1 MLTLRLA
8 WRLARGQR
16 ARVWLLIACIALG
29 VCARVCV
36 GSFSGA
42 LDRAL
47 TREARPLLGAD
58 VEIVSNQPLTPTQE
72 TDLQALL
79 PAQARS
85 AQQVRFT
92 TMALAEVSGRARSVE
107 VRAVDAVYPLYG
119 NVVVAPGSLEQLY
132 GSEAVTF
139 VQAELLDQ
147 LSLSVGGS
155 IRLGAESFR
164 IAGVIREEPGQGSN
178 MFAMGPRV
186 LIACTRLSDTG
197 LDGGGARL
205 RYARLVALPEESLP
219 RLVDA
224 LRQRWQLPEHII
236 TGMGGR
242 IENESGLG
250 VRTAAQAS
258 SSSARIYQ
266 RVGDFLGIIALAAL
280 LLGGIGVASLVRGY
294 LAEQRDTV
302 AILQVLGATPRRVI
316 VIFLWQ
322 SAMIGA
328 VGGVIGAV
336 AGSAL
341 ENLLMI
347 LGRNF
352 LPVAGDVG
360 VDLPAM
366 AWGIMLGFGVS
377 ISFAAVPLSG
387 VHGMR
392 PAVILRDDRA
402 NNGGRW
408 RTAVLMALLL
418 AAVMA
423 VAAHETHSWR
433 VGPMIVGVLVVGGMF
448 TALIG
453 WLVLKI
459 PLRLARLTLGSR
471 AFALRHGLG
480 NLTRPGFRPLAA
492 VVAIALAAQLLGTM
506 ASYRASLSAELS
518 SGSNDL
524 RPGWFILGLETD
536 QVSDFTKM
544 VRTTSDVE
552 PLLSP
557 MVMARLKG
565 INGTNAQAENDVTP
579 VAERDR
585 FVRGREQR
593 LSWRTSLGPDET
605 IISGTWM
612 SADTTMI
619 EASLEQRFASNVG
632 ARLGDMLTLD
642 IQGVLLQAK
651 VTSLRSVRW
660 ANLRPNF
667 FILLSPHALKDAPQ
681 SWIAAVPRMTDGRGA
696 TFVTKLA
703 TTYPNVTSFDIGE
716 LGEKLF
722 VVIERIDL
730 AVRFLGWFCLGA
742 GILVLIGI
750 GIGTGRQRR
759 GDAALLAVLG
769 GTRRTLAIS
778 ISAEF
783 ATLGAIAG
791 MGGLALG
798 MVHARLGL
806 TTMLDLRFVAPWTE
820 LGITLAAIIAIS
832 VLSGLAAC
840 RSVFTQHPL
849 TILREE

>member
-1 MLTLRLA
+1 MLTLRLG

-72 TDLQALL
+72 TDLQEFL
-79 PAQARS
+79 PAPARR

-92 TMALAEVSGRARSVE
+92 TMALAEESGRARSVE
-107 VRAVDAVYPLYG
+107 VRAVDPGYPLYG
-119 NVVVAPGSLEQLY
+119 NVVVAPGSLDQLY
-132 GSEAVTF
+132 GTEAMTF

-147 LSLSVGGS
+147 LSLSVGAS

-164 IAGVIREEPGQGSN
+164 IAGVIREEPGQGAN

-186 LIACTRLSDTG
+186 LIARARLSDTG

-205 RYARLVALPEESLP
+205 RYARLVALPEENVS

-224 LRQRWQLPEHII
+224 LRQRWQLPDHLI

-242 IENESGLG
+242 IENENGLG

-266 RVGDFLGIIALAAL
+266 RVGDFLGMIALAAL

-316 VIFLWQ
+316 AIFLWQ

-328 VGGVIGAV
+328 VGGVIGAI
-336 AGSAL
+336 AGAVL
-341 ENLLMI
+341 ENLLML

-360 VDLPAM
+360 IDLPAM
-366 AWGIMLGFGVS
+366 AWGIILGLGVS
-377 ISFAAVPLSG
+377 VGFAAIALAG

-392 PAVILRDDRA
+392 PAVILRDERA
-402 NNGGRW
+402 DNGGRW
-408 RTAVLMALLL
+408 RTAVLMTLLL
-418 AAVMA
+418 AAVMT

-433 VGPMIVGVLVVGGMF
+433 MGPSIVGILVVSGLF
-448 TALIG
+448 IALMG

-459 PLRLARLTLGSR
+459 PLQLARLTLGSR
-471 AFALRHGLG
+471 AFAVRHGLA

-518 SGSNDL
+518 NGSNDQ
-524 RPGWFILGLETD
+524 RPGWFILGLEAD
-536 QVSDFTKM
+536 QVSDFTSM
-544 VRTTSDVE
+544 VRTTSGVE

-565 INGTNAQAENDVTP
+565 INGNKTKTENGDTP
-579 VAERDR
+579 DAERER
-585 FVRGREQR
+585 FMRGREQR

-605 IISGTWM
+605 IVSGTWM
-612 SADTTMI
+612 SADTTLI
-619 EASLEQRFASNVG
+619 EASLEQRFASTIG
-632 ARLGDMLTLD
+632 AHLGDTLTLD
-642 IQGVLLQAK
+642 IQGVPLQAK

-667 FILLSPHALKDAPQ
+667 FILLSPHALKGAPQ
-681 SWIAAVPRMTDGRGA
+681 SWIAAVPRMTDGRA
-696 TFVTKLA
+696 TTFVTTLA

-769 GTRRTLAIS
+769 GTRRTVAIS
-778 ISAEF
+778 ICAEF

-798 MVHARLGL
+798 IVYSRLVL
-806 TTMLDLRFVAPWTE
+806 TTMLDLRLVVPWTE
-820 LGITLAAIIAIS
+820 FGMTFAAIIAIS

>member
-92 TMALAEVSGRARSVE
+92 TMALSEESGRARSVE
-107 VRAVDAVYPLYG
+107 VRAVDVGYPLYG

-132 GSEAVTF
+132 DSEAVTF

-155 IRLGAESFR
+155 VRLGAENFR
-164 IAGVIREEPGQGSN
+164 IAGVIREEPGQGAN

-186 LIACTRLSDTG
+186 LIARARLGDTG

-205 RYARLVALPEESLP
+205 RYARLVALPEENLTG
-219 RLVDA
+219 LVDA

-242 IENESGLG
+242 IENENGLG

-316 VIFLWQ
+316 MIFLWQ
-322 SAMIGA
+322 SAIIGA
-328 VGGVIGAV
+328 VGGVVGAI

-352 LPVAGDVG
+352 LPIAGDVG
-360 VDLPAM
+360 IDLPAI
-366 AWGIMLGFGVS
+366 AWGIVLGFGVS
-377 ISFAAVPLSG
+377 VGFASIALAG

-392 PAVILRDDRA
+392 PAAVFRDDRA
-402 NNGGRW
+402 NKGGRW
-408 RTAVLMALLL
+408 RTLVLTAFLM
-418 AAVMA
+418 AAVMI

-433 VGPMIVGVLVVGGMF
+433 VGPMMVGVLVFGGF
-448 TALIG
+448 LIALIG
-453 WLVLKI
+453 WLALKI

-492 VVAIALAAQLLGTM
+492 VVAIALAAQLLGIM

-518 SGSNDL
+518 SGSNDQ

-536 QVSDFTKM
+536 QVTDFTTM
-544 VRTTSDVE
+544 VRSTSDVE

-565 INGTNAQAENDVTP
+565 INDSKAQAENGATP
-579 VAERDR
+579 EAERDR
-585 FVRGREQR
+585 FMRGREQR

-605 IISGTWM
+605 IVSGTWM
-612 SADTTMI
+612 SADSTMI
-619 EASLEQRFASNVG
+619 EASLEQRFASNIG
-632 ARLGDMLTLD
+632 AHLGDMLTLD
-642 IQGVLLQAK
+642 IQGVPLQAK
-651 VTSLRSVRW
+651 VTSMRSVRW

-667 FILLSPHALKDAPQ
+667 FILLSSHALKDAPQ
-681 SWIAAVPRMTDGRGA
+681 SWIAAVPRMTDGRAA
-696 TFVTKLA
+696 TFVMTLA
-703 TTYPNVTSFDIGE
+703 KTYPNVTSFDVGE

-742 GILVLIGI
+742 GILVLVGI

-778 ISAEF
+778 ICTEFSA
-783 ATLGAIAG
+783 LGAIAG
-791 MGGLALG
+791 VCGLVLG
-798 MVHARLGL
+798 MVHARLVL
-806 TTMLDLRFVAPWTE
+806 TTMLDLRLVVPWTE
-820 LGITLAAIIAIS
+820 FGITLAAIVVIS
-832 VLSGLAAC
+832 VMSGLAAC